1 MSTEFPFLKV
11 TPAMKGLVGKRQ
23 PGTRIYRREGT
34 YEEAGQQSVAL
45 DEVFNDS
52 FVSPGGVIMFVPVSR
67 AAFYKRMNEGRLTVF
82 CFHVVKDEKTF
93 FGKVRKAKSTPFVW
107 IPVSELKAWAEDI
120 KHKRGETEARKE
132 GDFDIDGLLEQD
144 PEDHGRK
151 DVVYGERLT
160 REEMSFLIQ
169 SEVRTAMEQILAA
182 VMPGKLGEKHRN
194 RLKWGTL
201 VYNNEHKKW
210 SWRDGIGSKGK
221 EI

>member
-1 MSTEFPFLKV
+1 MSSEFPFLKV
-11 TPAMKGLVGKRQ
+11 MPEMKSLVGKRQ

-107 IPVSELKAWAEDI
+107 IPVSELQAWAKEI
-120 KHKRGETEARKE
+120 KEKRGEAEARKE
-132 GDFDIDGLLEQD
+132 GDFDIDGLLDRD
-144 PEDHGRK
+144 PDDNGRK
-151 DVVYGERLT
+151 DVVYGERMT
-160 REEMSFLIQ
+160 REEIMHEIQ
-169 SEVRTAMEQILAA
+169 SGIRFAIKEILGKLL
-182 VMPGKLGEKHRN
+182 PGKLGEKHREEIMSG
-194 RLKWGTL
+194 LF
-201 VYNNEHKKW
+201 YNYKTKKW
-210 SWRDGIGSKGK
+210 TWGDKRKNREEK
-221 EI
+221 